1 MSTEIA
7 VPEANLP
14 ASSAMVASLHDQ
26 VAALDAAYRLAQSLC
41 KTTFAPKDYRGKP
54 QDGAVAI
61 LFGQKLGLD
70 AVQSLQNVIVI
81 HGKPALE
88 ARTMRAV
95 LLAHGHKVWTVE
107 NTAERAVVRGRR
119 ADADS
124 EDQDEESVWTMERV
138 KQAGYDKTNTKYRTE
153 PTNMLYAR
161 ALAETCRKTAPELL
175 LGIEYDPNELRDAGP
190 IQATAE
196 RVSAADLIGIP
207 ETLEPQADPEPP
219 TEDAEVAPEWVDAE
233 VADEPAEDEPAEL
246 PLDEGGDA

>member
-1 MSTEIA
+1 MSAEIA
-7 VPEANLP
+7 VPERNSAV
-14 ASSAMVASLHDQ
+14 AVSSAMVSSLHDQ

-41 KTTFAPKDYRGKP
+41 KTAFAPKDYRGKP

-81 HGKPALE
+81 HGKPSLE

-107 NTAERAVVRGRR
+107 NTAERAVVRGQR
-119 ADADS
+119 ADSDS
-124 EDQDEESVWTMERV
+124 EDQIEESVWDMERV
-138 KQAGYDKTNTKYRTE
+138 RRAGYDKRNDKYKTE

-175 LGIEYDPNELRDAGP
+175 LGIDYDPNELRDIGAV
-190 IQATAE
+190 QATSE
-196 RVSAADLIGIP
+196 RVTAADLIG
-207 ETLEPQADPEPP
+207 APEPAA
-219 TEDAEVAPEWVDAE
+219 TLAEVDAPTNEDVAQEWVDTE
-233 VADEPAEDEPAEL
+233 ETDEPDNDEQGTA
-246 PLDEGGDA
+246 DVDGEGA

>member
-1 MSTEIA
+1 MSTDIA
-7 VPEANLP
+7 VPERNSPVALT
-14 ASSAMVASLHDQ
+14 SAMVVSLQDQ

-81 HGKPALE
+81 HGKPSLE

-107 NTAERAVVRGRR
+107 TTAERAVVRGRR

-124 EDQDEESVWTMERV
+124 DEQDEESVWDMERV
-138 KQAGYDKTNTKYRTE
+138 RKAGYEKRNEKYRTE

-161 ALAETCRKTAPELL
+161 ALAETCRRTAPELL
-175 LGIEYDPNELRDAGP
+175 IGIEYDPNELRDIGP
-190 IQATAE
+190 TQATSE
-196 RVSAADLIGIP
+196 RVTAADIIAAPQEP
-207 ETLEPQADPEPP
+207 EQALEPEPAEEWVDVEVEETPSADEEADQVEADPE
-219 TEDAEVAPEWVDAE
+219 
-233 VADEPAEDEPAEL
+233 
-246 PLDEGGDA
+246 GGDPE